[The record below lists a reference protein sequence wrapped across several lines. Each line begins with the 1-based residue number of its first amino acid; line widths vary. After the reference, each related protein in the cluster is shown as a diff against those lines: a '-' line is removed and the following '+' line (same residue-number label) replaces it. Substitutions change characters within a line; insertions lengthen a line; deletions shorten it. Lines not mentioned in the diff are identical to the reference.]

1 MENKLNLSHDQ
12 ASTLLNRWRGDPTT
26 YFDEVL
32 GVTAIW
38 KLQQDLLNACPIAIQ
53 QHKPIYVGSGHS
65 LGKDY
70 ICAGISLWF
79 LQCYRP
85 SIVIQTAPTA
95 RQVEKIMWGET
106 RVHWANKKIDL
117 GGIAFTTPYLEIDK
131 DKKWYLIG
139 FATKETGGSAQ
150 AGGGKFQG
158 YHSQNN
164 CIIVT
169 EAQAVEDV
177 VYDQIDALTTSANV
191 LVIFI
196 GNPTRAKGRFA
207 KGLRDKV
214 NNIVFNFSCLDNPNY
229 KHKQVLIPGV
239 ATYEWVE
246 DKRRRWGEND
256 PRWYGRV
263 LGQIPP
269 MGTSSVFPE
278 DIMNLMYGRH
288 TLLAL
293 HSANAGVSVD
303 VAGDGV
309 DDEVIMSGKGGEV
322 KDVYVR
328 GSMSPSDTAHKA
340 VKMCKEVNGSFIIID
355 CDGMGIKVH
364 QELRKLHRDFLKSIQ
379 LVKFH
384 GSAPCTIYDKKKQR
398 PEYANM
404 RAEAAFVAR
413 ERGQHGIAA
422 VDINAKE
429 LIDDLMEEEWFEK
442 NGKIQLEDK
451 DDIKERLGRSP
462 GQGDCWKMLQWAF
475 NQNYKSI
482 DTRENTKLPAYAMA
496 ENTGQMMSPRN
507 LPRYANTKMY

>member
-1 MENKLNLSHDQ
+1 
-12 ASTLLNRWRGDPTT
+12 
-26 YFDEVL
+26 
-32 GVTAIW
+32 
-38 KLQQDLLNACPIAIQ
+38 
-53 QHKPIYVGSGHS
+53 
-65 LGKDY
+65 
-70 ICAGISLWF
+70 
-79 LQCYRP
+79 
-85 SIVIQTAPTA
+85 
-95 RQVEKIMWGET
+95 
-106 RVHWANKKIDL
+106 
-117 GGIAFTTPYLEIDK
+117 
-131 DKKWYLIG
+131 
-139 FATKETGGSAQ
+139 
-150 AGGGKFQG
+150 
-158 YHSQNN
+158 
-164 CIIVT
+164 
-169 EAQAVEDV
+169 
-177 VYDQIDALTTSANV
+177 LTTSANV

-229 KHKQVLIPGV
+229 NHKQVLIPGV